1 MEATGMLSVAKRKDP
16 KFNFKYPANLIFDPE
31 QLKAVITKSD
41 LKLFLLTGEAGCGK
55 TTTLLAILFK
65 HTGKHVAARNRKKVV
80 FFIPKNKIL
89 LRRDIQNFV
98 HQNCL
103 PEWVQ
108 LSPLEYLDT
117 TVINTEN
124 IYMIDEFY
132 GSGPELTK
140 KLAFSRGIFFIATIS
155 TQSKYGLLQSGMS
168 PYGTSE
174 TSNQV
179 LQKPVQINM
188 GYFESMC

>member
-16 KFNFKYPANLIFDPE
+16 KVKFKYPASLIFDPE
-31 QLKAVITKSD
+31 QLKAVIAKSN
-41 LKLFLLTGEAGCGK
+41 LELFFSYWRGGCGK

-65 HTGKHVAARNRKKVV
+65 HTGKHVAAKNRKKVV

-98 HQNCL
+98 QQNFS

-108 LSPLEYLDT
+108 LSPLENLDT

-140 KLAFSRGIFFIATIS
+140 KLAFSRGN
-155 TQSKYGLLQSGMS
+155 LL
-168 PYGTSE
+168 
-174 TSNQV
+174 
-179 LQKPVQINM
+179 
-188 GYFESMC
+188 